1 MGCLRCCPSLRA
13 RSRSG
18 SFGSSIQ
25 TNRIPLKTLKGL
37 IGAFVNID
45 PTDSSKSAG
54 IVIEEPDRH
63 VRVGNR
69 DGEICDSGAISCVPE
84 TRVEA
89 VGSTVSLVN
98 RYARGSKA

>member
-1 MGCLRCCPSLRA
+1 MKKKK
-13 RSRSG
+13 
-18 SFGSSIQ
+18 
-25 TNRIPLKTLKGL
+25 LKYLKAFKGL
-37 IGAFVNID
+37 IGAFVDID
-45 PTDSSKSAG
+45 ATDPSKTAS
-54 IVIEEPDRH
+54 IVIEEPNRR

-89 VGSTVSLVN
+89 VDSTVSFMN